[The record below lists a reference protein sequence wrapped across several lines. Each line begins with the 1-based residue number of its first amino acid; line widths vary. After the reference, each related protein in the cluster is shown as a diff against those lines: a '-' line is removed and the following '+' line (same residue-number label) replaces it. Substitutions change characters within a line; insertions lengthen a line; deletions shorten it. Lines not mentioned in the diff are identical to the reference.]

1 MAFLQLTCTQKITTD
16 TKMDEVVESGVG
28 QWSIVQLN
36 IVRPSVFLK
45 CILGYD
51 YWQYFLGIKLILTR

>member
-1 MAFLQLTCTQKITTD
+1 MSFLQLTQTQKKTTV
-16 TKMDEVVESGVG
+16 TKMAEVVESGVG

-51 YWQYFLGIKLILTR
+51 YW